1 MFENRSGLAFRPD
14 DALNMVSPASDKHH
28 DDRVA
33 SRIGEFGTGLEM
45 VVENDDAR
53 RQLSFQRITT
63 IFKMMMRSNLP
74 TEQAAHE
81 DAKQPIGMA
90 VPFSCAR
97 LLMTCAGAHSQWR
110 LLEKKLASSDSQ
122 VVFRAALDRCL
133 LS

>member
-63 IFKMMMRSNLP
+63 ILKMKMRSNLP
-74 TEQAAHE
+74 TELLDGKRGILSLA
-81 DAKQPIGMA
+81 P
-90 VPFSCAR
+90 R
-97 LLMTCAGAHSQWR
+97 LGKM
-110 LLEKKLASSDSQ
+110 SSPQ
-122 VVFRAALDRCL
+122 TT
-133 LS
+133 